1 MGTRPTKRLF
11 DAEDVTPQT
20 PRNTGKNGKRANDL
34 SGSEWTRNSI
44 SVWADVRKSRFE
56 EQLKHPAMFP
66 EALANRLLQSLTTNQ
81 EKVVLD
87 PFMGSGATLAAAHAL
102 GRRGVGFEIYP
113 EHIEKTQIRFQ
124 QEQLAL
130 GQPMDIP
137 EIIRADARRLTE
149 YFKGP
154 ADICITSPPYWD
166 ILERKRTADYK
177 EIRNYGEAQD
187 DLGKISDYEEFLG
200 QLDMVWMNV
209 NEVLKPGGY
218 MCIIVMDLRKQD
230 RFYPYHMDI
239 ARHVTSLK
247 AERPFELD
255 DIIIWNRQAEYN
267 NLRCLGYPYTFRVN
281 KVHEFVLIFK
291 KKKEH

>member
-1 MGTRPTKRLF
+1 MGTRPTKQLF
-11 DAEDVTPQT
+11 DTETETPVG
-20 PRNTGKNGKRANDL
+20 PRNAAKNGKRANDL
-34 SGSEWTRNSI
+34 SGSEWTKNSI
-44 SVWADVRKSRFE
+44 SVWADLRKSRFE

-66 EALANRLLQSLTTNQ
+66 EALAKRLLQSLTTSQ

-113 EHIEKTQIRFQ
+113 DHIEKTQIRFQ

-130 GQPMDIP
+130 GQPTDVP
-137 EIIRADARRLTE
+137 EIIKADARRLTE
-149 YFKGP
+149 HFRGP
-154 ADICITSPPYWD
+154 ADICITSPPY
-166 ILERKRTADYK
+166 YK
-177 EIRNYGEAQD
+177 EIRNYGEAHD

-200 QLDMVWMNV
+200 QLDIVWKNV

-247 AERPFELD
+247 AEHPFELD

-267 NLRCLGYPYTFRVN
+267 NLRCLGFPYTFRVN

-291 KKKEH
+291 KKKER